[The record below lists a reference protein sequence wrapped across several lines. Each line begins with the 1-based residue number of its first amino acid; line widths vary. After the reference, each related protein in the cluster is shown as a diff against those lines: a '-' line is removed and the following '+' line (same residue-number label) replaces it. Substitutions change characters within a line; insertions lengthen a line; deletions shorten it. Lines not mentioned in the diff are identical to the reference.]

1 MLVSFAFLSLIE
13 TKNIKFSISYNTI
26 LIIQNK
32 IKESY
37 LSHTY
42 RQTLTLQSSYGLYN
56 TNETKNE
63 NTRRLLGRF

>member
-42 RQTLTLQSSYGLYN
+42 RQTLTLHRVATVYTILMKLRMKIQEDY
-56 TNETKNE
+56 
-63 NTRRLLGRF
+63 